1 MRPAGCSGT
10 IWTESGP
17 RDGAVIMPQGSVTEN
32 VTWYDADLVP
42 CAAQRKWEM
51 CEQLKLL
58 TVRSHLW
65 RCRTETKARPEVI
78 ELRARDLN
86 KKPSARKRQTK
97 KAVNNVFSLTRRNPT
112 SFCCRQVWFTPSWRN
127 NACMTA
133 YNNIIRWQCRN
144 PQINYSDI
152 SVNAVCSQP
161 LALTTFEKIFS
172 EVKCKSVLEDQ
183 QSDLTSGPNRKVI
196 VSTFFLQW
204 LRNHSHKISFIHF
217 HTRFSSGEVYE
228 GPTALKRLKMH
239 GRVITFNGNIETN
252 ASENTFETSN
262 GKLHSFS
269 FASCKHYTIEQQF
282 RLTTDRVLEGLIG
295 AETGLCRR
303 TTVRRDNRALGRPGA
318 TEKLRRKFHD
328 RSNNGALQVRRTL
341 AWQHAQQSAARAPE
355 LRSAMCK
362 YLQWTGWGGFR

>member
-204 LRNHSHKISFIHF
+204 LRNHSHKISFIH
-217 HTRFSSGEVYE
+217 
-228 GPTALKRLKMH
+228 
-239 GRVITFNGNIETN
+239 
-252 ASENTFETSN
+252 
-262 GKLHSFS
+262 SFS
-269 FASCKHYTIEQQF
+269 YPLFVWGGVRGANSPKKTQNARSRYYFQRKHRNQRQRKHIWNIKWKIAFIFIRQLQT
-282 RLTTDRVLEGLIG
+282 LHN
-295 AETGLCRR
+295 R
-303 TTVRRDNRALGRPGA
+303 TTVQTYHWQGLGGA
-318 TEKLRRKFHD
+318 HRGR
-328 RSNNGALQVRRTL
+328 NGPLSTDHGA
-341 AWQHAQQSAARAPE
+341 AW
-355 LRSAMCK
+355 
-362 YLQWTGWGGFR
+362 